1 MKVLVSGKTEDLR
14 SVWMEGETV
23 KFIDQR
29 FLPRKLKFFEAKDY
43 RDVVYSIKNMVVRG
57 APAIGAAAVYGMAQA
72 CIQNKDLEMA
82 ASALKK
88 TRPTA
93 HDLFFGVNYMLS
105 NLKEEPVNAVKLAE
119 SYVDAIVDE
128 CKNIGIHGE
137 KLIPDGCRI
146 LTHCNAGA
154 LATVDYGTALAPIR
168 FAHDAG
174 KKPFVFVDETR
185 PLLQGARL
193 TSWELKQEGIDHR
206 IIVDNAAGYFMAKG
220 EIDLVMVGADRIA
233 LNGDVANKIG
243 TYEKAVLANE
253 NGIPFYVAAPKSTFD
268 PDIRTGN
275 EINIEER
282 DEDEVLEYF
291 AKGIAPEGVH
301 ARNPVFDITPN
312 KYITGIITA
321 KGTFRPSEVKK

>member
-1 MKVLVSGKTEDLR
+1 MKVLVSGKTDDLR

-29 FLPRKLKFFEAKDY
+29 FLPRKLEFFEAKEY

-72 CIQNKDLEMA
+72 SIQNKDLEMV

-105 NLKEEPVNAVKLAE
+105 NLKEEPADAAKFAE
-119 SYVDAIVDE
+119 RYVDEIVDE

-206 IIVDNAAGYFMAKG
+206 IIVDNAAGYFMAKD
-220 EIDLVMVGADRIA
+220 EIDLVMVGADRVA

-243 TYEKAVLANE
+243 TYEKAVLAKE

-268 PDIRTGN
+268 PDITTGI
-275 EINIEER
+275 EISIEER
-282 DEDEVLEYF
+282 DEDEVLGYF
-291 AKGIAPEGVH
+291 AKGIAPEGVC

-321 KGTFRPSEVKK
+321 KGTFKPSEVKK